1 MRSSFDGFDTLA
13 GPNGAADFAAQKNK
27 GKTKSGSK
35 KSGSGKRSST
45 TVQSAAPA
53 VSSVDPQQWVDAILE
68 EQRRARE
75 EAYRAAEAL
84 LQAQRKA
91 REDAYRAAC
100 AQQQRDYEYAQG
112 QVNDAAD
119 RALQEAY
126 INKMLS
132 LRDLSQQLSAQG
144 LSGGASETSTAGL
157 YNNYGNAR
165 NQLELGRQKEMGQL
179 LNVYQQNIAKLDAQR
194 MEGTAADL
202 AKLAPQLL
210 NLTKLATVNVPST
223 ITRVQSIQEKSEDA
237 MRRLRRALG
246 EEEESR

>member
-13 GPNGAADFAAQKNK
+13 GPNSTEKLLNQKNN
-27 GKTKSGSK
+27 GKHTQKKHSAGK
-35 KSGSGKRSST
+35 KSGGAA
-45 TVQSAAPA
+45 AAPA
-53 VSSVDPQQWVDAILE
+53 FDLQPLVDAILE

-91 REDAYRAAC
+91 REDAYRAAS
-100 AQQQRDYEYAQG
+100 AEQLREYQYAQG
-112 QVNDAAD
+112 QVNDTTD

-132 LRDLSQQLSAQG
+132 LRDLPQQLSAQG

-165 NQLELGRQKEMGQL
+165 NQLELGRQQEMGQL
-179 LNVYQQNIAKLDAQR
+179 LNVYQQNMAKLEAQR
-194 MEGTAADL
+194 MDGAAADL
-202 AKLAPQLL
+202 AKLAPQLM
-210 NLTKLATVNVPST
+210 NLTKLATVNVPAT
-223 ITRVQSIQEKSEDA
+223 ITRVQSIQKKSEDA

-246 EEEESR
+246 EEEEETA